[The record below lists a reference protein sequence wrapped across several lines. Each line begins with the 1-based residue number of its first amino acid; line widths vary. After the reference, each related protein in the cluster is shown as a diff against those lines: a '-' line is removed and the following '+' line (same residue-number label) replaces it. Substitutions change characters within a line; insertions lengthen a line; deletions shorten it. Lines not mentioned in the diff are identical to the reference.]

1 MRDILLTY
9 SFYNFDLGYCQV
21 LISFQSSFLA
31 LNYKLALSL
40 LLWIH
45 ILGRLPHLAY
55 KTELLDTLLFLA
67 FALNFSIVFNWQMFF
82 YLVVREWVIICL
94 LSCSWWRMNQNL
106 FGVSWHWWNDLDPTL
121 TVTRMGCILSSLHS
135 QRSIIFFLREPLY
148 NLHFAFL
155 PFYQHSA
162 SMLGDLNL
170 KHFFFI
176 FTVTQLVELLDSPLH
191 NYFKENDCLNYF
203 FCFRWILIQFKRF
216 VSSFLPLFRYWLDVC
231 TTTSFWDGQNYCY
244 PTKNWD
250 IICD

>member
-1 MRDILLTY
+1 
-9 SFYNFDLGYCQV
+9 
-21 LISFQSSFLA
+21 
-31 LNYKLALSL
+31 
-40 LLWIH
+40 
-45 ILGRLPHLAY
+45 
-55 KTELLDTLLFLA
+55 
-67 FALNFSIVFNWQMFF
+67 
-82 YLVVREWVIICL
+82 
-94 LSCSWWRMNQNL
+94 
-106 FGVSWHWWNDLDPTL
+106 
-121 TVTRMGCILSSLHS
+121 MGCILSSLHS

-250 IICD
+250 IICDQLTSLPTHFAVLGSKPFQCLTYLKKIYCLKYLKYVPQHFECE